1 MSHKISVKIEAKN
14 LDEYIELLQ
23 QLQDIIEKLNNT
35 NIEIEVIQ
43 LSHKD

>member
-1 MSHKISVKIEAKN
+1 MSHRIGIKVETKN

-35 NIEIEVIQ
+35 NIEIDVIQ

>member
-1 MSHKISVKIEAKN
+1 MSHKIGVKIEAKN
-14 LDEYIELLQ
+14 LDEYIEMLQ